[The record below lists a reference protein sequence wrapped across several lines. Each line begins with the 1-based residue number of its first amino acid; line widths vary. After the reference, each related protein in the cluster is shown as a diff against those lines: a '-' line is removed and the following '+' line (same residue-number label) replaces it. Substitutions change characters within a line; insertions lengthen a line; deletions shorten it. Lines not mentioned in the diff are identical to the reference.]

1 MYQLFGNT
9 PEIVSSAMTG
19 MAVFGA
25 LLAVVGG
32 SMVARTGIGV
42 PLHKSL
48 VLGIVA
54 ILAYQGVYALA
65 MKVLMS

>member
-1 MYQLFGNT
+1 
-9 PEIVSSAMTG
+9 MTG